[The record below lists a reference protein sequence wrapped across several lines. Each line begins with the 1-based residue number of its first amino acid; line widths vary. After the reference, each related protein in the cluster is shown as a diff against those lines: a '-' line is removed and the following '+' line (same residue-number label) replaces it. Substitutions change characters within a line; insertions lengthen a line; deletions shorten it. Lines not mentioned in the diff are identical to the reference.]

1 MSAYVST
8 VRRPPRTLVDDERD
22 RLLKITG
29 EHRAGFRD
37 HMIFSV
43 ALGTGLREHEI
54 CALNVGDIMHADERI
69 KRRFP
74 LRVFK
79 RSNRDAADQQCVV
92 PDTLAYKLTKYI
104 AWKRAQGERL
114 DLEAPLFVS
123 RLGKRIA
130 TRTVRL
136 LSKTWQERAGFD
148 RHHSFHALRHTAL
161 TGIYRRK
168 RDVRYVQS
176 IARHRSVASSMIYIA
191 PGDQEVEDAM
201 RDQVC

>member
-8 VRRPPRTLVDDERD
+8 VRRPPRTLVDSERD
-22 RLLKITG
+22 RLLRVTG

-43 ALGTGLREHEI
+43 ALGTALREHEI

-79 RSNRDAADQQCVV
+79 RSNRDLADQHCIV
-92 PDTLAYKLTKYI
+92 PDTLAYKLTKFI
-104 AWKRAQGERL
+104 AWKKAQGESL
-114 DLEAPLFVS
+114 AADAPLFVS

-130 TRTVRL
+130 TRTLRL
-136 LSKTWQERAGFD
+136 LFRTWQERAGFD
-148 RHHSFHALRHTAL
+148 RVHTFHALRHTAL
-161 TGIYRRK
+161 VAVYRRK
-168 RDVRYVQS
+168 RDIRYVQ
-176 IARHRSVASSMIYIA
+176 AVGRHRNVQSSMIYIA

-201 RDQVC
+201 REQVC